1 MYSLVKKNKIKI
13 LQTKW
18 LIYLHYKW
26 LQMITNDYKWL
37 QILLYFIVLTLTLL
51 FILTCK
57 KGYLGTYLLNYCIR
71 NTSTELL

>member
-1 MYSLVKKNKIKI
+1 MINLFT
-13 LQTKW
+13 LQT
-18 LIYLHYKW
+18 ITNDYKW

-57 KGYLGTYLLNYCIR
+57 KGYLGTYLLNYCKR